1 MNENASLQVTEFV
14 FRRLSDPI
22 RFFGKELPGSVWVVV
37 LIAAMVLAFFYIGW
51 MYLRDSR
58 SIGVWWASLL
68 GLSRSIVYGLLAY
81 AFLLPAE
88 QTWEQQTTRSRVI
101 AAFDASASMT
111 DTVDDIPSE
120 SAPLDKLPTRQEKV
134 RRFLLE
140 GTPDFLATLEKSN
153 PVFAYRFGKS
163 LDDDYLEF
171 LDGATLL
178 KEDREKQKQENTP
191 AALPSRFSPEQ
202 WLAWLFPTKDVK
214 PPEETKEADAERL
227 KRLIESG
234 RVRAANGDFQ
244 GTNLV
249 DSLSGIVQREMNH
262 MVQGVIVF
270 SDGRGTEGSVQALR
284 DLEERCQAAR
294 IPIFVVAVGDD
305 RPRIRTEIAD
315 IRAPSRVQPEDRFR
329 VVVEVVGEGL
339 SEKEFT
345 PYLDITHARR
355 NQSGKEEPLDIVL
368 EEAVAGSAEKS
379 RILLGNKVTLTGPT
393 TRFDRGTPPRAE
405 VEFTLDA
412 ATLAKA
418 ALREGDLMGKKWV
431 LAQTPDSEIRLSA
444 RVPRD
449 KAEISADRES
459 RKGPV
464 ELRII
469 DKPLRVLLVASG
481 PMRDYQFVRT
491 LLVRETEKKRA
502 ELSILLQNPPGRT
515 DRRLGVVQDI
525 PPERLLSRFPDQYD
539 SNNPDPAEK
548 IYDLASYDAI
558 IAFDPDWK
566 QVNDASMKLLRT
578 WVEKG
583 GGLIVVAG
591 PLHTLELAR
600 PGQERERL
608 KPVLDLY
615 PVVLKDI
622 RIEEMDRKADSPWPL
637 RFDGATPD
645 MEFLKLD
652 EGENAQFLKDWEKY
666 FNVEGKEGQP
676 KRGFYSFYPVEQAKT
691 GSLVVARFADPQ
703 VKLKDGKEQPFVV
716 ISDPSSG
723 KRVVWVGSG
732 EVWRLR
738 QYREQ
743 YFERFW
749 LKLARYAAAGATG
762 KDSRRISPYLGGP
775 YLANRF
781 IEFEARIDDRGG
793 RPLGVN
799 AKPPRVLINP
809 PAGVPASE
817 IPREVVMTPR
827 AGSDGVFRA
836 RFLVKSPG
844 RYEVIFDVPET
855 GDKLPGNYIVVE
867 QPDPEK
873 ENVRPDFSLL
883 YQLASPAQ
891 MVLPRLSDT
900 DRETLKQ
907 RLQPPAGLN
916 TQEKQGE
923 QPMKL
928 FFDLRSASL
937 IPLCMKTDIKE
948 MRNRGPVR
956 DLWDDGF
963 TLWTSSQGKP
973 VKISW
978 LLLVVVG
985 LLSFEWLT
993 RKLLRI
999 A

>member
-1 MNENASLQVTEFV
+1 MNENTPQQLTEFV

-22 RFFGKELPGSVWVVV
+22 RLFGRELPPSIWVVV
-37 LIAAMVLAFFYIGW
+37 LLAVLAVAFLYIGW

-58 SIGVWWASLL
+58 TIGIWWASLL
-68 GLSRSIVYGLLAY
+68 GASRAIVYGILAY

-88 QTWEQQTTRSRVI
+88 QTWEQQTARSRVL
-101 AAFDASASMT
+101 ATFDTSASMT

-120 SAPLDKLPTRQEKV
+120 SMPLEKLHSRQEKV

-153 PVFAYRFGKS
+153 PVFAYRFGKT
-163 LDDDYLEF
+163 LDDEYLEF
-171 LDGATLL
+171 VDGATLL
-178 KEDREKQKQENTP
+178 HEDREKLKLDPMAQPALQKFTP
-191 AALPSRFSPEQ
+191 EHWQ
-202 WLAWLFPTKDVK
+202 AWLFPGREVK
-214 PPEETKEADAERL
+214 APEDSKEPEMERL
-227 KRLIESG
+227 KRLIQSG
-234 RVRAANGDFQ
+234 KVRAANGDFQ

-249 DSLSGIVQREMNH
+249 DSLTGVVQREMNH

-270 SDGRGTEGSVQALR
+270 SDGRSTEGALQAMK
-284 DLEERCQAAR
+284 DLEERCEASR
-294 IPIFVVAVGDD
+294 IPIFVVAVGED
-305 RPRIRTEIAD
+305 RPRVHTEIAD

-329 VVVEVVGEGL
+329 VAVEVVGEGL
-339 SEKEFT
+339 AEKEIT
-345 PYLDITHARR
+345 PFLDITHVRR
-355 NQSGKEEPLDIVL
+355 NQSGKEELLDIVL
-368 EEAVAGSAEKS
+368 EEAGGKGGEKS
-379 RILLGNKVTLTGPT
+379 QILLGNKVTMTGPV

-412 ATLAKA
+412 QALAKA
-418 ALREGDLMGKKWV
+418 ALRDADLMGKKWV
-431 LAQTPDSEIRLSA
+431 LAQTPDSEIRFSA

-449 KAEISADRES
+449 KAEISPEKEAR
-459 RKGPV
+459 RGPV
-464 ELRII
+464 ELRVI
-469 DKPLRVLLVASG
+469 DKPLRILVVASG

-491 LLVRETEKKRA
+491 LLVRETEKKRTDLA
-502 ELSILLQNPPGRT
+502 ILLQNPPGRT
-515 DRRLGVVQDI
+515 ERRVGVVQDI
-525 PPERLLSRFPDQYD
+525 PPERLLTRFPDQYD
-539 SNNPDPAEK
+539 ANNSDPAEK

-566 QVNDASMKLLRT
+566 QVSDASLTLLRT

-600 PGQERERL
+600 PGAERERL
-608 KPVLDLY
+608 KPILDLY
-615 PVVLKDI
+615 PVTLKDI
-622 RIEEMDRKADSPWPL
+622 RIEEMDRKADVPWPL

-652 EGENAQFLKDWEKY
+652 EGADAQFLKDWEKF
-666 FNVEGKEGQP
+666 FNVEGKDGQP
-676 KRGFYSFYPVEQAKT
+676 RRGFYNFYPVEQAKT
-691 GSLVVARFADPQ
+691 GALVVARFADPQ
-703 VKLKDGKEQPFVV
+703 VKTKDGKEQPFVV
-716 ISDPSSG
+716 LSDPSSG

-743 YFERFW
+743 FFERFW

-793 RPLGVN
+793 RPLAAG
-799 AKPPRVLINP
+799 ARPPRILINP
-809 PAGVPASE
+809 PAGVSAAE

-827 AGSDGVFRA
+827 PGSEGVFRA

-844 RYEVIFDVPET
+844 RYEVVFEVPET
-855 GDKLPGNYIVVE
+855 GDRLSGNYIVVE

-891 MVLPRLSDT
+891 MVLPRLSDA
-900 DRETLKQ
+900 DREILKQ
-907 RLQPPAGLN
+907 RLQPPAGVN
-916 TQEKQGE
+916 SSDKQGE
-923 QPMKL
+923 QPMRL

-937 IPLCMKTDIKE
+937 IPGCMKTDIKE

-963 TLWTSSQGKP
+963 TAWTSSQGKP

-978 LLLVVVG
+978 LLLAVVG